1 MQDSNNI
8 DLLNNYT
15 IHYVINNKLDKKYNK
30 NVIKSITLDR
40 EFMRKIDGLFIAE
53 ERSLSSFYKV
63 LTFQYH
69 KNPDDAFNID
79 KKRISISSNGVI
91 IASE

>member
-30 NVIKSITLDR
+30 NAIKSITLDR
-40 EFMRKIDGLFIAE
+40 EDELFIAE

-69 KNPDDAFNID
+69 KNPEDAFNID
-79 KKRISISSNGVI
+79 KKRISISSNGII
-91 IASE
+91 IATE

>member
-30 NVIKSITLDR
+30 NAIKSITLDR
-40 EFMRKIDGLFIAE
+40 EDELFVAE
-53 ERSLSSFYKV
+53 ERSLSSFYKA

-79 KKRISISSNGVI
+79 KKRISISSNGVV

>member
-15 IHYVINNKLDKKYNK
+15 IHYVINNKLDKKNA
-30 NVIKSITLDR
+30 IKSITLDR
-40 EFMRKIDGLFIAE
+40 DAELTDELFIAE

-69 KNPDDAFNID
+69 KNPEDAFNID

>member
-15 IHYVINNKLDKKYNK
+15 IYYVINNKLDKKYNK
-30 NVIKSITLDR
+30 NAIIPITFDR
-40 EFMRKIDGLFIAE
+40 EDELFVAE
-53 ERSLSSFYKV
+53 ERSVERNLSSFYKV
-63 LTFQYH
+63 ITFQYH
-69 KNPDDAFNID
+69 KNPYDAFNID

>member
-30 NVIKSITLDR
+30 NAIKSITLDR
-40 EFMRKIDGLFIAE
+40 DAELTDELFIAE

-69 KNPDDAFNID
+69 KNPEDAFNID

>member
-8 DLLNNYT
+8 DVLNNYT

-30 NVIKSITLDR
+30 NAIIPITLDR
-40 EFMRKIDGLFIAE
+40 EDELFVAE
-53 ERSLSSFYKV
+53 EYFERSISSFYKV

-69 KNPDDAFNID
+69 KNPEDAFNID

>member
-30 NVIKSITLDR
+30 NVILPIIFDR
-40 EFMRKIDGLFIAE
+40 EDESFVKESYYFD
-53 ERSLSSFYKV
+53 SSFYKV